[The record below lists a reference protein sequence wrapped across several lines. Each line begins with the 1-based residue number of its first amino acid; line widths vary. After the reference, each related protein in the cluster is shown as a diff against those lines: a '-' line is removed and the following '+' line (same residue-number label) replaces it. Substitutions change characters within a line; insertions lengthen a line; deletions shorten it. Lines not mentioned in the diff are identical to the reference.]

1 MSSSSTNSNPYYY
14 NSNPS
19 YDVGSLLSSMGF
31 NSFDNPFLKPIISNN
46 SSYTPISDS
55 MLSQRVMHDWQTKN
69 GYNPNYGSVAFDDG
83 FNVYKDSNGKLYK
96 DPNFDKSLQV
106 AKNQA
111 LTNTGSGDTAT
122 NKGLLDQIMNA
133 LGIENA
139 ESFANGAKGLAS
151 LASIGQGIYNGI
163 MQNRAFKLQKSA
175 MEQAMRFNAE
185 NQARQRHEWARQD
198 ANRASISASWNGR

>member
-1 MSSSSTNSNPYYY
+1 MPPKGQSLVTMADGLPDNSFASDFTLNNMLAKQNLLPQPSLTWNNTSKKFNYSTN
-14 NSNPS
+14 
-19 YDVGSLLSSMGF
+19 
-31 NSFDNPFLKPIISNN
+31 
-46 SSYTPISDS
+46 YT
-55 MLSQRVMHDWQTKN
+55 QTT
-69 GYNPNYGSVAFDDG
+69 P
-83 FNVYKDSNGKLYK
+83 
-96 DPNFDKSLQV
+96 DP
-106 AKNQA
+106 
-111 LTNTGSGDTAT
+111 TNA

-133 LGIENA
+133 RGIENA

>member
-1 MSSSSTNSNPYYY
+1 MPPKGQSLVTMADGLPDNSFASDFTLNNMLAKQNLLPQPSLTWNNASKKFNY
-14 NSNPS
+14 SPS
-19 YDVGSLLSSMGF
+19 Y
-31 NSFDNPFLKPIISNN
+31 
-46 SSYTPISDS
+46 T
-55 MLSQRVMHDWQTKN
+55 QTT
-69 GYNPNYGSVAFDDG
+69 
-83 FNVYKDSNGKLYK
+83 L
-96 DPNFDKSLQV
+96 DP
-106 AKNQA
+106 
-111 LTNTGSGDTAT
+111 TNT

>member
-1 MSSSSTNSNPYYY
+1 MLIT
-14 NSNPS
+14 
-19 YDVGSLLSSMGF
+19 GQSLATIADGLPN
-31 NSFDNPFLKPIISNN
+31 NSFSND
-46 SSYTPISDS
+46 YT
-55 MLSQRVMHDWQTKN
+55 LSNMMAKQNLLPQPSLTWNNTTKKFNYSPANDQTI
-69 GYNPNYGSVAFDDG
+69 PSA
-83 FNVYKDSNGKLYK
+83 
-96 DPNFDKSLQV
+96 
-106 AKNQA
+106 
-111 LTNTGSGDTAT
+111 

-139 ESFANGAKGLAS
+139 ESFANGTKGLAS

>member
-1 MSSSSTNSNPYYY
+1 MP
-14 NSNPS
+14 PK
-19 YDVGSLLSSMGF
+19 GQSLVTMADGLPD
-31 NSFDNPFLKPIISNN
+31 NSFASDFTLNN
-46 SSYTPISDS
+46 
-55 MLSQRVMHDWQTKN
+55 MLAKQNLLPQPSLTWNNTSKKFN
-69 GYNPNYGSVAFDDG
+69 YSPNYTQTTP
-83 FNVYKDSNGKLYK
+83 
-96 DPNFDKSLQV
+96 DP
-106 AKNQA
+106 
-111 LTNTGSGDTAT
+111 TNA

-151 LASIGQGIYNGI
+151 LAGIGQAIYNGI

>member
-1 MSSSSTNSNPYYY
+1 MSIT
-14 NSNPS
+14 
-19 YDVGSLLSSMGF
+19 GQSLATMADGLPN
-31 NSFDNPFLKPIISNN
+31 NSFASDFTLNN
-46 SSYTPISDS
+46 
-55 MLSQRVMHDWQTKN
+55 MLAKQNLLPQPSLTWNNTSKKFN
-69 GYNPNYGSVAFDDG
+69 YSPNYTQTIP
-83 FNVYKDSNGKLYK
+83 
-96 DPNFDKSLQV
+96 DP
-106 AKNQA
+106 
-111 LTNTGSGDTAT
+111 TNA

>member
-1 MSSSSTNSNPYYY
+1 MP
-14 NSNPS
+14 PK
-19 YDVGSLLSSMGF
+19 GQSLVTMDDGLPD
-31 NSFDNPFLKPIISNN
+31 NSFFNDYTLSNVLAKQN
-46 SSYTPISDS
+46 LLPQPSLTWNNTTKKFNYSPANN
-55 MLSQRVMHDWQTKN
+55 QTI
-69 GYNPNYGSVAFDDG
+69 PDT
-83 FNVYKDSNGKLYK
+83 
-96 DPNFDKSLQV
+96 
-106 AKNQA
+106 
-111 LTNTGSGDTAT
+111 TNT
-122 NKGLLDQIMNA
+122 NKGLLDQIMSM

-151 LASIGQGIYNGI
+151 LAGIGPGIYNGI

>member
-1 MSSSSTNSNPYYY
+1 MPPKGQSLVTM
-14 NSNPS
+14 
-19 YDVGSLLSSMGF
+19 YDGLPD
-31 NSFDNPFLKPIISNN
+31 NSFASDFTLNN
-46 SSYTPISDS
+46 MLAKQNLLPQPSLTWNNTTKKFNYSPANNQTTP
-55 MLSQRVMHDWQTKN
+55 
-69 GYNPNYGSVAFDDG
+69 
-83 FNVYKDSNGKLYK
+83 
-96 DPNFDKSLQV
+96 DP
-106 AKNQA
+106 
-111 LTNTGSGDTAT
+111 TNA
-122 NKGLLDQIMNA
+122 NKGLFDQIMSM

-151 LASIGQGIYNGI
+151 LASIGEGIYNGI

>member
-1 MSSSSTNSNPYYY
+1 MDDWLPNNGISSNIIT
-14 NSNPS
+14 
-19 YDVGSLLSSMGF
+19 VG
-31 NSFDNPFLKPIISNN
+31 KPIGQGVSLYDKLN
-46 SSYTPISDS
+46 
-55 MLSQRVMHDWQTKN
+55 
-69 GYNPNYGSVAFDDG
+69 AFNAG
-83 FNVYKDSNGKLYK
+83 NVHSITLSNGQKALLDK
-96 DPNFDKSLQV
+96 NIAVQTPTPN
-106 AKNQA
+106 A
-111 LTNTGSGDTAT
+111 
-122 NKGLLDQIMNA
+122 NKGLLDQIMNT

>member
-1 MSSSSTNSNPYYY
+1 MPTT
-14 NSNPS
+14 
-19 YDVGSLLSSMGF
+19 GQSLVTIADGLPD
-31 NSFDNPFLKPIISNN
+31 NSFSND
-46 SSYTPISDS
+46 YTLSN
-55 MLSQRVMHDWQTKN
+55 MLAKQNLLPQPSLTWNNTTKKFNYSPANNQTI
-69 GYNPNYGSVAFDDG
+69 P
-83 FNVYKDSNGKLYK
+83 
-96 DPNFDKSLQV
+96 DP
-106 AKNQA
+106 
-111 LTNTGSGDTAT
+111 TNA

-151 LASIGQGIYNGI
+151 LAGIGQGIYNGI

-175 MEQAMRFNAE
+175 IQQAMKFNAE

>member
-1 MSSSSTNSNPYYY
+1 MPTK
-14 NSNPS
+14 
-19 YDVGSLLSSMGF
+19 GQSLATMADGLPN
-31 NSFDNPFLKPIISNN
+31 NSFSND
-46 SSYTPISDS
+46 YTLSN
-55 MLSQRVMHDWQTKN
+55 MLAKQNLLPQPSLTWNNASKKFN
-69 GYNPNYGSVAFDDG
+69 YSPNYTQTTP
-83 FNVYKDSNGKLYK
+83 
-96 DPNFDKSLQV
+96 DP
-106 AKNQA
+106 
-111 LTNTGSGDTAT
+111 TNA
-122 NKGLLDQIMNA
+122 NKGLFDQIMNA

>member
-1 MSSSSTNSNPYYY
+1 MLIT
-14 NSNPS
+14 
-19 YDVGSLLSSMGF
+19 GQSLATIADGLPN
-31 NSFDNPFLKPIISNN
+31 NSFSNDYTLSNMMAKQNLLPQPSLTWNNTTKKFNYSPIYSQT
-46 SSYTPISDS
+46 TPD
-55 MLSQRVMHDWQTKN
+55 T
-69 GYNPNYGSVAFDDG
+69 
-83 FNVYKDSNGKLYK
+83 
-96 DPNFDKSLQV
+96 
-106 AKNQA
+106 
-111 LTNTGSGDTAT
+111 TNA

-139 ESFANGAKGLAS
+139 ESFAKGAEGLGS

>member
-1 MSSSSTNSNPYYY
+1 MP
-14 NSNPS
+14 PK
-19 YDVGSLLSSMGF
+19 GQSLVTIADGLPG
-31 NSFDNPFLKPIISNN
+31 NSFANDFSLANMMARQNLVTPGLSWNN
-46 SSYTPISDS
+46 ATN
-55 MLSQRVMHDWQTKN
+55 KFN
-69 GYNPNYGSVAFDDG
+69 YNPN
-83 FNVYKDSNGKLYK
+83 
-96 DPNFDKSLQV
+96 PNQTTPNS
-106 AKNQA
+106 
-111 LTNTGSGDTAT
+111 TTTT
-122 NKGLLDQIMNA
+122 NKGLFDQIFNA

-151 LASIGQGIYNGI
+151 LAGIGQGIYNGI

>member
-1 MSSSSTNSNPYYY
+1 MP
-14 NSNPS
+14 PK
-19 YDVGSLLSSMGF
+19 GQSLVTMADGLPD
-31 NSFDNPFLKPIISNN
+31 NSFASDFTLNN
-46 SSYTPISDS
+46 
-55 MLSQRVMHDWQTKN
+55 MLAKQNLLPQPSLTWNNTTKKFN
-69 GYNPNYGSVAFDDG
+69 YSPNYTQTTP
-83 FNVYKDSNGKLYK
+83 
-96 DPNFDKSLQV
+96 DP
-106 AKNQA
+106 
-111 LTNTGSGDTAT
+111 TNA

-198 ANRASISASWNGR
+198 ANRASISTSWNGR

>member
-1 MSSSSTNSNPYYY
+1 MIKILNSKAFSGKCKSGNGHSLASGLTTQDTNW
-14 NSNPS
+14 
-19 YDVGSLLSSMGF
+19 F
-31 NSFDNPFLKPIISNN
+31 NSYNN
-46 SSYTPISDS
+46 NLADGTWAAPMKSYKMSPLPPATEY
-55 MLSQRVMHDWQTKN
+55 T
-69 GYNPNYGSVAFDDG
+69 YNPNTMTFDQKPFG
-83 FNVYKDSNGKLYK
+83 TNLNT
-96 DPNFDKSLQV
+96 
-106 AKNQA
+106 NQ
-111 LTNTGSGDTAT
+111 

>member
-1 MSSSSTNSNPYYY
+1 MP
-14 NSNPS
+14 PK
-19 YDVGSLLSSMGF
+19 GQSLVTMDDGLPD
-31 NSFDNPFLKPIISNN
+31 NSFASDFTLNN
-46 SSYTPISDS
+46 
-55 MLSQRVMHDWQTKN
+55 MLAKQNLLPQPSLTWNNTTKKFNYSPANNQTI
-69 GYNPNYGSVAFDDG
+69 PDT
-83 FNVYKDSNGKLYK
+83 
-96 DPNFDKSLQV
+96 
-106 AKNQA
+106 
-111 LTNTGSGDTAT
+111 TNA
-122 NKGLLDQIMNA
+122 NKGLFDQIMSM

-151 LASIGQGIYNGI
+151 LAGIGQGIYNGI

>member
-1 MSSSSTNSNPYYY
+1 MPTTGQSLVTM
-14 NSNPS
+14 
-19 YDVGSLLSSMGF
+19 YDGLPD
-31 NSFDNPFLKPIISNN
+31 NSFSND
-46 SSYTPISDS
+46 YTLSN
-55 MLSQRVMHDWQTKN
+55 MLAKQNLLPQPSLTWNNTSKKFN
-69 GYNPNYGSVAFDDG
+69 YSPNYTQTTP
-83 FNVYKDSNGKLYK
+83 
-96 DPNFDKSLQV
+96 DP
-106 AKNQA
+106 
-111 LTNTGSGDTAT
+111 TNA

-151 LASIGQGIYNGI
+151 LAGIGQGIYNGI

>member
-1 MSSSSTNSNPYYY
+1 MDDWLPNN
-14 NSNPS
+14 
-19 YDVGSLLSSMGF
+19 G
-31 NSFDNPFLKPIISNN
+31 ISNN
-46 SSYTPISDS
+46 IITVRKPIGQGVSLYDK
-55 MLSQRVMHDWQTKN
+55 LN
-69 GYNPNYGSVAFDDG
+69 AFNAG
-83 FNVYKDSNGKLYK
+83 KVYPITLSNGQKALLDK
-96 DPNFDKSLQV
+96 NIAVETPTPNANLG
-106 AKNQA
+106 
-111 LTNTGSGDTAT
+111 TNIPDTTNA
-122 NKGLLDQIMNA
+122 NKGLLDQIMNT

-151 LASIGQGIYNGI
+151 LASIGEGIYNGI

>member
-1 MSSSSTNSNPYYY
+1 MSPVPPATE
-14 NSNPS
+14 
-19 YDVGSLLSSMGF
+19 
-31 NSFDNPFLKPIISNN
+31 
-46 SSYTPISDS
+46 YT
-55 MLSQRVMHDWQTKN
+55 
-69 GYNPNYGSVAFDDG
+69 YNPNTMTFDQKPFG
-83 FNVYKDSNGKLYK
+83 TNLNT
-96 DPNFDKSLQV
+96 
-106 AKNQA
+106 NQ
-111 LTNTGSGDTAT
+111 
-122 NKGLLDQIMNA
+122 NKGLLDQIMNT

>member
-1 MSSSSTNSNPYYY
+1 MPPKGQSLVTM
-14 NSNPS
+14 
-19 YDVGSLLSSMGF
+19 YDGLPD
-31 NSFDNPFLKPIISNN
+31 NSFSND
-46 SSYTPISDS
+46 YT
-55 MLSQRVMHDWQTKN
+55 LSNILAKQNLLPQPSLTWNNTTNKFNYSPANNQTIPGAN
-69 GYNPNYGSVAFDDG
+69 N
-83 FNVYKDSNGKLYK
+83 
-96 DPNFDKSLQV
+96 
-106 AKNQA
+106 
-111 LTNTGSGDTAT
+111 T
-122 NKGLLDQIMNA
+122 NKGLLDIIMNA

-151 LASIGQGIYNGI
+151 LASIGEGIYNGI

>member
-1 MSSSSTNSNPYYY
+1 MPTT
-14 NSNPS
+14 
-19 YDVGSLLSSMGF
+19 GQSLVTIADGLPD
-31 NSFDNPFLKPIISNN
+31 NSFSND
-46 SSYTPISDS
+46 YTLSN
-55 MLSQRVMHDWQTKN
+55 MLAKQNLLPQPSLTWNNTTNKFNYSPVNNQTIPGAN
-69 GYNPNYGSVAFDDG
+69 N
-83 FNVYKDSNGKLYK
+83 
-96 DPNFDKSLQV
+96 
-106 AKNQA
+106 
-111 LTNTGSGDTAT
+111 T
-122 NKGLLDQIMNA
+122 NKGLLDQIMNT

-151 LASIGQGIYNGI
+151 LASIGEGIYNAI